1 MSTFP
6 NFSNFP
12 DHITKKLNG
21 RKGKTMDVSKLNCWI
36 RLTSG
41 TGPNG
46 LVLVSN
52 PNIKLFQAAGET
64 GVGIYGTDTQ
74 SGVIGKTWK
83 GATVTSTTGQGFKP
97 SPVVTSLEIDE
108 GAGNL
113 SRKASFSI
121 TAFSKEQMES
131 VSKYFL
137 EPGFSIFIE
146 WGWNTPKG
154 VSGKLDEL
162 TAGTISKY
170 QSFSDV
176 NTLRKKADAEY
187 DNYLGFMTGGS
198 VSLDGDKWTIS
209 VKASGYT
216 ELPAYLM
223 SSENLQNPTGSLD
236 NGGNIST
243 LYGVNAME
251 LAGESNVGIERWMRV
266 FNELPQTRQTNQ
278 VKELE
283 SKVGKQENFVNWEA
297 DVINAI
303 NDSFDGA
310 FFGLRDSRQTVDGD
324 EVQFPSATKVVDE
337 NNRYIRFGTLM
348 DIFNE
353 IGAKGY
359 KIGGENGKLIK
370 FEVDTNDTWVSAFKH
385 IFSIDSS
392 KMFIP
397 NLNTPKL
404 SLGNITD
411 KTSIKDIINTKN
423 PVDCRVSTV
432 DGKFI
437 QFPETIKSKKAT
449 ENLKREAYT
458 FGFLKNLYVH
468 FDFAKSVLETENF
481 FVKDALYQIL
491 NGMSS
496 AVNGMWDFQIVEHQ
510 KGVVGSKDDPPYTQ
524 LQVVELNN
532 ISMESSNV
540 DDVYQFDLIGSNSI
554 FIDASL
560 DLDISGMKMNQII
573 GQRLGRTINESSN
586 RIPSGGQLFSKQK
599 DLLEL
604 SLQSTTQSTNQSG
617 GSGTPTPPKPER
629 AKSKEE
635 EKQQKRIDDAEAGLA
650 QALRYEPGDMKV
662 TIEGYG
668 TKQRQQHINY
678 FNGVK
683 NNATNRL
690 RNATKNADDAAA
702 QAKKED
708 KEDAKNDNLAVALGK
723 LKLVPNVTITVN
735 EKSWIDKLKETV
747 KQAFGAQNTPLYSEC
762 YVAAIEDKTLFTQLR
777 HNFNVEEIKRN
788 TVSPLMP
795 INFSFTIHGIS
806 GMQRGDKFKV
816 NGIPKQYST
825 GFFQVISVKHTIS
838 GMLWKTEITGGYR
851 NT

>member
-12 DHITKKLNG
+12 VHITKKLND

-41 TGPNG
+41 TGPGG

-64 GVGIYGTDTQ
+64 GVGIYGTGTQ

-83 GATVTSTTGQGFKP
+83 GAAVTSTTGQGFKP

-146 WGWNTPKG
+146 WGWNTSKG

-176 NTLRKKADAEY
+176 NAQRKKADAEY

-223 SSENLQNPTGSLD
+223 SSENLQNPTGRLD

-266 FNELPQTRQTNQ
+266 FNELPKTRQTNK
-278 VKELE
+278 VKALE
-283 SKVGKQENFVNWEA
+283 SKVGKQENFINWEA
-297 DVINAI
+297 DVINKI

-310 FFGLRDSRQTVDGD
+310 LFGLRDSRQTVDGG

-411 KTSIKDIINTKN
+411 KTTISDIINTKE

-432 DGKFI
+432 NGQFI

-510 KGVVGSKDDPPYTQ
+510 KGVVGSTDNPPYTQ

-532 ISMESSNV
+532 ISMDSSNV
-540 DDVYQFDLIGSNSI
+540 DNVYQFDLIGSNSI

-617 GSGTPTPPKPER
+617 GTPTPPKPER
-629 AKSKEE
+629 VKSKDEVKYQ
-635 EKQQKRIDDAEAGLA
+635 KQIDDAEAGLA
-650 QALRYEPGDMKV
+650 EALRYEPGDMKV
-662 TIEGYG
+662 TINGK
-668 TKQRQQHINY
+668 TKQRQQHINV
-678 FNGVK
+678 FTDAKKWAERDLAKATAAAVAAE
-683 NNATNRL
+683 NNA
-690 RNATKNADDAAA
+690 KE
-702 QAKKED
+702 ED
-708 KEDAKNDNLAVALGK
+708 KEDAKNDNLSVALGK
-723 LKLVPNVTITVN
+723 LKLVPKVTLTTN
-735 EKSWIDKLKETV
+735 EESWLDKLKEAV
-747 KQAFGAQNTPLYSEC
+747 KQAFGAQSTPLYSEC

-777 HNFNVEEIKRN
+777 HNFNVDEINRN